1 MQYQDGLAEPGLELN
16 LSTKY
21 QTMNMT
27 CTHILSVVLTTSEG
41 NIWLHV
47 DNDGEVEDDETDHQV
62 LVDGESRT
70 TQRTEDGK

>member
-1 MQYQDGLAEPGLELN
+1 
-16 LSTKY
+16 
-21 QTMNMT
+21 MNMA

-70 TQRTEDGK
+70 TQRTEDGT

>member
-1 MQYQDGLAEPGLELN
+1 
-16 LSTKY
+16 
-21 QTMNMT
+21 MNMV

-41 NIWLHV
+41 NVWLHV

-70 TQRTEDGK
+70 TQRAEDGKYNY